1 MVLRPGGTANARA
14 VLNAQLDAWRKADD
28 DDDYDT
34 GGWGRIRTY
43 GSE

>member
-14 VLNAQLDAWRKADD
+14 VLNAQLDAWRKAKDGG
-28 DDDYDT
+28 DYDR
-34 GGWGRIRTY
+34 GDWGRTKTY